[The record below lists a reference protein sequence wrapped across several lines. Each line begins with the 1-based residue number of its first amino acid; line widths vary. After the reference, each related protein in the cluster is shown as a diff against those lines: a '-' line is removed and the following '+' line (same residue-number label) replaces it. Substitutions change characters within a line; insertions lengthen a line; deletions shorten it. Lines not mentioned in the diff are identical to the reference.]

1 MSETTISPN
10 CLPQLT
16 IEIKFYLNQTA
27 QNIIEVGKR
36 LIQAKELVERGEWQN
51 WLEANFSLTTRS
63 ARRFMAVAERFGKT
77 EIDFRFTEDLSPTQM
92 IAMLALPAGDEEKFI
107 AEKAAEGTPVENMTI
122 KNLREEIRQYKF
134 AKEKRHQCRICIFYC
149 ALLGTVRRFVVERP
163 KPYYTQILAL
173 TILLG
178 ICNFVRTP

>member
-1 MSETTISPN
+1 MKALKGEHILSETTISPN

-51 WLEANFSLTTRS
+51 WLEANFNLTIRS
-63 ARRFMAVAERFGKT
+63 AQSFMKCAERFGKN
-77 EIDFRFTEDLSPTQM
+77 EIDFVFQPTQM

-107 AEKAAEGTPVENMTI
+107 AEMAAEGTTVENMTI
-122 KNLREEIRQYKF
+122 KN
-134 AKEKRHQCRICIFYC
+134 
-149 ALLGTVRRFVVERP
+149 
-163 KPYYTQILAL
+163 QI
-173 TILLG
+173 
-178 ICNFVRTP
+178 

>member
-1 MSETTISPN
+1 MKALKGEHILSETTISPN

-51 WLEANFSLTTRS
+51 WLEANFNLTIRS
-63 ARRFMAVAERFGKT
+63 AQSFMKCAERFGKN
-77 EIDFRFTEDLSPTQM
+77 EIDFVFQPTQM

-107 AEKAAEGTPVENMTI
+107 AEMAAEGKI
-122 KNLREEIRQYKF
+122 
-134 AKEKRHQCRICIFYC
+134 
-149 ALLGTVRRFVVERP
+149 
-163 KPYYTQILAL
+163 
-173 TILLG
+173 
-178 ICNFVRTP
+178 